1 LLKTVCHVSRAVGA
15 HTARQAF
22 RWGVTA
28 VFAALV
34 TRFCL
39 MPGKQLPQVQFLD
52 FPQADKLVHFCMF
65 GLLAGLIC
73 WAADAR
79 CRHRKAALLALV
91 AVSAYGSLIE
101 VLQPLLLPNDR
112 CFSLGDIAANIL
124 GAAFFAGIFLA
135 LRQWADR
142 RHRSTI
148 FRPSA

>member
-1 LLKTVCHVSRAVGA
+1 LLKTACHVSRAVGA
-15 HTARQAF
+15 HTARKAL

-28 VFAALV
+28 AFAVLV

-39 MPGKQLPQVQFLD
+39 MPGKQLPRVQFLD

-91 AVSAYGSLIE
+91 AVSAYGILIE
-101 VLQPLLLPNDR
+101 LLQPLLLPHDR
-112 CFSLGDIAANIL
+112 CFSFGDIAANVL
-124 GAAFFAGIFLA
+124 GATCFAGTFLGS
-135 LRQWADR
+135 RQWTDR
-142 RHRSTI
+142 RHRPTV
-148 FRPSA
+148 PSA